1 MARTFT
7 ITQAKRERC
16 PLLLGLVGPSGSGKT
31 YSALRLASGIQ
42 KLYSGEVVYI
52 DTEARRALH
61 YAERFEFKHMDFGA
75 PFGPLDYKDA
85 IQAAIKQGAGVVVI
99 DSMTHEHSGVG
110 GVLWQAEKTIEEKGE
125 THRKRAWIEPKRQR
139 RELNNFIIQQGAGV
153 AFVFCYRATYKIDMT
168 PKTPV
173 PIGYQH
179 ETTSPLMYEMIQQ
192 FLLTP
197 GCNGIP
203 ELRPTLDAERQ
214 IVKSPAQF
222 ADWFQNGQQL
232 DEAIGERF
240 ARWAIGDEGAPVRQ
254 PQPAAPSG
262 EFAGWGLPDFAEY
275 LESATTMAELA
286 ERFNHGKVAI
296 KDAIELAE
304 FARRKDAMKAA
315 LSSNSGAPRTAED
328 SVPFDPK

>member
-1 MARTFT
+1 MARTFK
-7 ITQAKRERC
+7 ISDAKRERC

-31 YSALRLASGIQ
+31 YSALRLAIGIQ
-42 KLYSGEVVYI
+42 KLYGGEVVYI

-61 YAERFEFKHMDFGA
+61 YAERFKFKHMDFGA

-85 IQAAIKQGAGVVVI
+85 IQAAIQQGAGVVVV

-173 PIGYQH
+173 AIGYQH

-222 ADWFQNGQQL
+222 ADWFKDGQQL

-240 ARWAIGDEGAPVRQ
+240 ARWAIGDEGAPVRE
-254 PQPAAPSG
+254 QPAAPSG
-262 EFAGWGLPDFAEY
+262 EFAGWGLIEFIEY
-275 LESATTMAELA
+275 LEAAGTIAELA
-286 ERFNHGKVAI
+286 ERFNHGKAAI
-296 KDAIELAE
+296 KDPVELAD
-304 FARRKDAMKAA
+304 FVRRKDIMKAA
-315 LSSNSGAPRTAED
+315 LQSKPEYADDA
-328 SVPFDPK
+328 VPFNP